1 MILMYIVK
9 IFDINI
15 LNVNVFRWYMMLLN
29 VSIFKVVRKFNSME
43 RLVLYLKYVIVI
55 IGKGFGDFFVKYMY
69 IMLMFLFDWKVMFCY
84 YKYN

>member
-1 MILMYIVK
+1 
-9 IFDINI
+9 
-15 LNVNVFRWYMMLLN
+15 MMLLN

-69 IMLMFLFDWKVMFCY
+69 IMLMFLFD
-84 YKYN
+84 